1 METVFARSWQYAGHV
16 GELAEPNT
24 YITTR
29 AGDQPVLVVRTEDG
43 GLRAYRNVC
52 RHRGSELLTGDGK
65 CKRAIRC
72 RYHGWTYDSTDGRLM
87 GVPEHRGFD
96 DLDKSKLGLMPARV
110 EVLAGFVFVNLDS
123 GAKPL
128 AELTGTSASG
138 SSATGSQSWRCS
150 APRAATAASRPTGR
164 SWSRTTSRATTCRS
178 PIPG

>member
-43 GLRAYRNVC
+43 ELRAFRNVC

-87 GVPEHRGFD
+87 GVPEHRGYAE
-96 DLDKSKLGLMPARV
+96 LDKSELGLMPARV
-110 EVLAGFVFVNLDS
+110 ETLAGLCSSTSTRRRRRWPRHRPVSPS
-123 GAKPL
+123 GWSD
-128 AELTGTSASG
+128 TASP
-138 SSATGSQSWRCS
+138 SSRCS
-150 APRAATAASRPTGR
+150 APRAAAAPARELEDRRRELPRGLPRADRP
-164 SWSRTTSRATTCRS
+164 SRA
-178 PIPG
+178 